1 MGVRATGCRSNVWI
15 GATTGCSVEIPRIIG
30 WLGAT
35 QSADPRAAAG
45 VSINADNDSGGA
57 DGGAGPAAGGAT
69 GDGFGM
75 GASPPG
81 SAPITNDD
89 RSEVPTVILATNERR

>member
-15 GATTGCSVEIPRIIG
+15 GATTGCSVEIPRTIG
-30 WLGAT
+30 WL
-35 QSADPRAAAG
+35 
-45 VSINADNDSGGA
+45 
-57 DGGAGPAAGGAT
+57 GPAAGGAT